1 MNMSR
6 LMQYASKKEEEKQQL
21 RTKQLKVVQLQQDLF
36 VMTVEAVYKELE
48 EQKIWNITPD
58 VKAKFDAASMYE
70 RVLKQDIAWRK
81 WQWFVREQIT
91 NYLRE
96 HNMVRRTT
104 EGNDSQ
110 SKPTLDGECKGDG
123 DEGVEAD
130 EVTLFLRHYKLDK
143 YDDRLREAGLESLS
157 DLKSLD
163 KESVWSISNEVAM
176 QTLHKNKFVQA
187 CQDLNTGRYPPEEIS
202 KLLEVDHFLQKFN
215 LGRYGSK
222 LKRNGLATLVDIQAM
237 NEEEISALAT
247 EVGMGVL
254 HKKKFI
260 AACKGYKDT
269 MKQMKGR
276 RRGSVM

>member
-96 HNMVRRTT
+96 HNMVRRTS

-110 SKPTLDGECKGDG
+110 SKPTLHGEHKG
-123 DEGVEAD
+123 DEGDEGDSAD
-130 EVTLFLRHYKLDK
+130 EVTLFLR
-143 YDDRLREAGLESLS
+143 
-157 DLKSLD
+157 
-163 KESVWSISNEVAM
+163 
-176 QTLHKNKFVQA
+176 
-187 CQDLNTGRYPPEEIS
+187 
-202 KLLEVDHFLQKFN
+202 
-215 LGRYGSK
+215 
-222 LKRNGLATLVDIQAM
+222 
-237 NEEEISALAT
+237 
-247 EVGMGVL
+247 
-254 HKKKFI
+254 
-260 AACKGYKDT
+260 
-269 MKQMKGR
+269 
-276 RRGSVM
+276 